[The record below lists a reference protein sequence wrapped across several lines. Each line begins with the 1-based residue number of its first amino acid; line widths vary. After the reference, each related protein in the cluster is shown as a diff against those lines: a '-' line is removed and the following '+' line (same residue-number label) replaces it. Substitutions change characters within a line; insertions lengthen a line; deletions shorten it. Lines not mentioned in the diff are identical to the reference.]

1 MTTLPLHQKL
11 AKNID
16 VINNDVNINFLEK
29 NFKIIYLEAV
39 METRFTFG
47 GDEHLLCECSENM
60 SFEAFFKA
68 INSVRMIREANM
80 GILEVC
86 GGNAAYLVK
95 FDPDLIHPDSLL
107 ETERFREESV

>member
-1 MTTLPLHQKL
+1 
-11 AKNID
+11 
-16 VINNDVNINFLEK
+16 
-29 NFKIIYLEAV
+29 

-68 INSVRMIREANM
+68 INSVRMIREANIE

-107 ETERFREESV
+107 ETVKDLEKKASNSNRTIKTRIIEVPVFYDDPWTKKNNACISR